1 MKYLFFDYDGTL
13 TWNGVISEK
22 NKDALSKA
30 KAAGHK
36 IFLHTGRSKSNVPDD
51 AFDGI
56 DWDGMICGKGY
67 MEIEGRVV
75 FEYRHSADVLMRA
88 LDYCTEKGT
97 RVLWEGVEHVYSN
110 HPNEWLVDISKHLPP
125 DPDFLRVTSIQLGGP
140 MTAEDAK
147 RFAGLE
153 MCSYPGYS
161 ELTPKGVTKSTGLE
175 FIERE
180 LGVPHGDIIVF
191 GDSEN
196 DLEMIR
202 YAETSVIMNH
212 APEILWEY
220 AALRTESDENGV
232 AEGIEKL
239 LFNSP

>member
-13 TWNGVISEK
+13 TCDGRISEK
-22 NKDALSKA
+22 NIAALAKA

-67 MEIEGRVV
+67 MECGGKVV

-88 LDYCTEKGT
+88 LNYCTEKGT
-97 RVLWEGVEHVYSN
+97 RVLWEGVDCVYSN

-125 DPDFLRVTSIQLGGP
+125 DPDFLRVTTIQLGGP
-140 MTAEDAK
+140 MSKEDAK
-147 RFAGLE
+147 RFEDVE

-161 ELTPKGVTKSTGLE
+161 EITPKGVTKSTGLE
-175 FIERE
+175 YVVNEM
-180 LGVPHGDIIVF
+180 GVPYEDIIVF

-202 YAETSVIMNH
+202 YAKTSVIMNH
-212 APEILWEY
+212 APESLWQY
-220 AALRTESDENGV
+220 ATIRTESDENGV

-239 LFNSP
+239 LFES

>member
-13 TWNGVISEK
+13 TCDGRISEK
-22 NKDALSKA
+22 NIAALVKA
-30 KAAGHK
+30 KTAGHK

-51 AFDGI
+51 AFEGI

-67 MEIEGRVV
+67 MEYEGNVL
-75 FEYRHSADVLMRA
+75 FEYCHSPEILMRA

-125 DPDFLRVTSIQLGGP
+125 TEELRVTTIQLGGP
-140 MTAEDAK
+140 MSNEDAK
-147 RFAGLE
+147 RFEDVE

-161 ELTPKGVTKSTGLE
+161 EITPKGVTKSTGLE
-175 FIERE
+175 YIERE
-180 LGVPHGDIIVF
+180 FGVPHEDIIVF

-202 YAETSVIMNH
+202 YAKISVIMNH
-212 APEILWEY
+212 APESLWQY
-220 AALRTESDENGV
+220 ATIRTESDENGV

-239 LFNSP
+239 LF